1 MRNLFTATIIFLLYS
16 LSVFALDKK
25 TEKRLE
31 NIEKR
36 IEAIEKRLDSN
47 TNLSSDE
54 QQDIENV
61 PDTTGNELVLK
72 NDLLKARVSSMKS
85 LSGKKKKG
93 LLLEIIIYNPTKYTV
108 KIFTGDLF
116 FYSPAGDIIF
126 RYKAYNDKELSPG
139 RKIIF
144 PVLVSIEQSEAYF
157 YFLKYKSARVLMSNQ
172 KLVADPLE

>member
-1 MRNLFTATIIFLLYS
+1 MGKILPAITLLLS
-16 LSVFALDKK
+16 LSISTTALDKK

-36 IEAIEKRLDSN
+36 IEAIEKRLDSTTPAN
-47 TNLSSDE
+47 SDE
-54 QQDIENV
+54 QQDVENV

-72 NDLLKARVSSMKS
+72 NDLLKARISSMKS

-93 LLLEIIIYNPTKYTV
+93 LLIEIVIYNPTKYNV

-126 RYKAYNDKELSPG
+126 RYKAYDDKELSPG
-139 RKIIF
+139 RKITF

-172 KLVADPLE
+172 KLVADPL